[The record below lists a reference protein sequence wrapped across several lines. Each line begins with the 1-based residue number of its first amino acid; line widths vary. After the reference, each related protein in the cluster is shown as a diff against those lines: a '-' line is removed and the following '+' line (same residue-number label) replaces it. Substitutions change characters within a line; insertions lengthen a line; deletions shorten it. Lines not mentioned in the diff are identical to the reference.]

1 MTTMPLA
8 DLDGPEDRAR
18 REAMVATQIV
28 RRGVR
33 HPAVVEAMRRVPR
46 HLFVPG
52 ADAADAYDD
61 RPLPIGEGQT
71 ISQPY
76 MVAAMTAAL
85 DPQPGD
91 RVLEVGTGSGYQAAV
106 LAALC
111 REVISI
117 ERRPALAAR
126 AAAQLARLGLD
137 HVRVVVGDGSLGF
150 AEAQPYQGIVVTA
163 AAPAIPEVLRAQL
176 AVGGRL
182 VIPVGSTGYQQL
194 IVETRT
200 AAGFS
205 RSERDGCV
213 FVPLIGVAGFPG

>member
-1 MTTMPLA
+1 MTAMPLA
-8 DLDGPEDRAR
+8 ELDGPEERAR
-18 REAMVATQIV
+18 REEMVATQIV

-33 HPAVVEAMRRVPR
+33 HPRVLEALRRVPR

-52 ADAADAYDD
+52 APAGDAYDD

-111 REVISI
+111 REVVTM
-117 ERRPALAAR
+117 ERRPSLAAR
-126 AAAQLARLGLD
+126 ARALLERLGLD
-137 HVRVVVGDGSLGF
+137 HVRVVVGDGSVGF
-150 AEAQPYQGIVVTA
+150 PEARPYQGIIVTA
-163 AAPAIPEVLRAQL
+163 AAPAVPDALRTQL
-176 AVGGRL
+176 AEGGRL
-182 VIPVGSTGYQQL
+182 VVPVGSADYQRL
-194 IVETRT
+194 MVETRT
-200 AAGFS
+200 AAGFT
-205 RSERDGCV
+205 RSEREGCV
-213 FVPLIGVAGFPG
+213 FVPLIGEAGFFG